1 MSHAPVSTYDNDT
14 SRFDK
19 NLEPS
24 YLVAK
29 RGLASWLVTVDHKRL
44 GVMYGVAVMF
54 FFMIAGLLAIL
65 LRTELFTPDQDIMSA
80 QTYNQVFTLH
90 GAIMVFLFIIP
101 SVPAALGNFLLPLM
115 LGAKDV
121 AFPKLNLL
129 SFYLYSVASVFFIAA
144 MSERRPR
151 HRLDVLHAVLDL
163 VGHGGHRG
171 DRRRLHRSASRRS
184 SPA

>member
-101 SVPAALGNFLLPLM
+101 S
-115 LGAKDV
+115 
-121 AFPKLNLL
+121 
-129 SFYLYSVASVFFIAA
+129 
-144 MSERRPR
+144 
-151 HRLDVLHAVLDL
+151 
-163 VGHGGHRG
+163 GHG
-171 DRRRLHRSASRRS
+171 
-184 SPA
+184 